1 MRDETFPE
9 PGLDQAKE
17 NLLRELRTLGIADP
31 RVLEAMARVPRH
43 RFVPPYLLPYAYED
57 HPLPIGHDQTI
68 SQPYI
73 VALSTAALALAPS
86 DRVLEIGTGSGYQTA
101 VLAELARE
109 VCTVE
114 RLPELSRSAQE
125 RLAALGYANIRFHVG
140 DGTKGWPEQAP
151 FEAILVTAGAPRVPE
166 GLLAQLAPGGRMVI
180 PVGGR
185 FNQELLFIEENRGRF
200 VTRKLCPC
208 TFVPLIGE
216 EGWT

>member
-151 FEAILVTAGAPRVPE
+151 FEAVLVTAGAPRVPE

-185 FNQELLFIEENRGRF
+185 FNQELLLVEENRGRF
-200 VTRKLCPC
+200 VTRRLCPC